1 MEKLTKEEMLKE
13 LRKIEL
19 ERIEMDMYG
28 GSREEYIKLC
38 EKEKELKEKLY
49 NADYREITNDEVKDF
64 IIVGY

>member
-28 GSREEYIKLC
+28 GSREESPSIAMNI
-38 EKEKELKEKLY
+38 
-49 NADYREITNDEVKDF
+49 NAINSILPEFAHSITR
-64 IIVGY
+64 G